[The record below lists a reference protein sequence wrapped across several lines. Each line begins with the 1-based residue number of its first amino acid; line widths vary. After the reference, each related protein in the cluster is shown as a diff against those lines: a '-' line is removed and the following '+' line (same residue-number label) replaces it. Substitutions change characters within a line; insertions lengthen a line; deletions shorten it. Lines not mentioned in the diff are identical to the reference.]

1 MPNSSPNFR
10 WLIVALLVGFT
21 FLGHFNRVS
30 VSVAANAHF
39 IGPGKLS
46 EQQIGYVYSA
56 FLLVYTILMIPGGWL
71 IDRIGPHWA
80 MTLMGVGLGTCAA
93 LTGALGWF
101 GLSVAAMF
109 VPLLLIRGIAG
120 ASSVALHP
128 GAARAVS
135 LWLPLRERSTANGI
149 ITAGALVGIAVC
161 YPGFGWLMNRL
172 DWPTAFVVS
181 GGTLAVFGLLWY
193 VLAADN
199 PVGNHRPEM
208 PNSPD
213 SPDSPDSPT
222 SPTSDQAAQ
231 PPLSQEALDYA
242 DKEPPPTRHILN
254 DFAALFRNRSLILIT
269 LSYGAIGY
277 VQYMFFYWVEYYF
290 TKVLDRP
297 PSESRE
303 AAFIISISM
312 AAGMFAGGLVSDGMC
327 RWLGQSWGSRLMAM
341 LGMGLSAVFCLLG
354 ISTTDPDTVVAYF
367 ALSLGAMGLCEGI
380 FWTTAPVLEP
390 RRAGL
395 ACALMNTGGNGVGM
409 LAPVITPWIGK
420 NYGWD
425 TAVVVACC
433 VAAVGAV
440 LWLGIQTGTPVLAG
454 YQSAADGPAG
464 PNTR

>member
-1 MPNSSPNFR
+1 MPTRLANTR

-46 EQQIGYVYSA
+46 EQEIGYVYSA
-56 FLLVYTILMIPGGWL
+56 FLLVYTILMLPGGWL

-80 MTLMGVGLGTCAA
+80 MTVMGLGLGTCAA
-93 LTGALGWF
+93 LTGTLGWL

-135 LWLPLRERSTANGI
+135 LWLPLRERSTANGLV
-149 ITAGALVGIAVC
+149 TAGALVGIAVC
-161 YPGFGWLMNRL
+161 YPGFGWLMDQL
-172 DWPTAFVVS
+172 GWPTAFVVA
-181 GGTLAVFGLLWY
+181 GATLAIFAVIWFLL
-193 VLAADN
+193 VANHSATDHASIPTKQHVVDDADS
-199 PVGNHRPEM
+199 R
-208 PNSPD
+208 
-213 SPDSPDSPT
+213 
-222 SPTSDQAAQ
+222 
-231 PPLSQEALDYA
+231 PLSQDELDYA
-242 DKEPPPTRHILN
+242 DPTPVQTRGGLA
-254 DFAALFRNRSLILIT
+254 DFFRLFRNGSLVLLT
-269 LSYGAIGY
+269 LSYGSIGY

-290 TKVLDRP
+290 TKVLERP

-312 AAGMFAGGLVSDGMC
+312 AVGMAVGGWVSDRMC
-327 RWLGQSWGSRLMAM
+327 RRLGQGWGCRVMAL
-341 LGMGLSAVFCLLG
+341 LGMGLSALFCLLG
-354 ISTTDPDTVVAYF
+354 IATTDPAYVVCF
-367 ALSLGAMGLCEGI
+367 FSLSLGAMGLCEGV

-395 ACALMNTGGNGVGM
+395 ACALMNTGGNGIGM
-409 LAPVITPWIGK
+409 LGPVVTPWLGK
-420 NYGWD
+420 TYGWD

-433 VAAVGAV
+433 VAAAGGL
-440 LWLGIQTGTPVLAG
+440 LWLGIRPGSS
-454 YQSAADGPAG
+454 SAP
-464 PNTR
+464 PN